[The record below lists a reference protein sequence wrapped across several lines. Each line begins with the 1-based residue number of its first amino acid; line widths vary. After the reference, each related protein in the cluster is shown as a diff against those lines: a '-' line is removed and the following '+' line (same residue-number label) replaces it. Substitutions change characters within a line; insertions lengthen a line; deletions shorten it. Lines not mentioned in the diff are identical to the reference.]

1 MNKKMFRRILA
12 LTLAVVMCFGMGLSA
27 FATTGSDL
35 KKAVISY
42 YNTNGDEIAYGFEF
56 DEDYEFFNLP
66 NAVKDGYETPVAWK
80 AFNQEFELSEKITWN
95 QMVDFVGD
103 NYTSDGVAYVCFDA
117 VYEKAPA
124 TKVVKLNFYDAEA
137 GKQVKEV
144 EMTVA
149 ADATYVS
156 TGDMEVPAGYELVLT
171 GDLAI
176 ADGYVYVEVKA
187 VPTTKVVKLNFYDA
201 EAGKQVKEVE
211 MTVAADATYVNTGDM
226 EVPAGYELVLAGDL
240 TIADG
245 YVYVEVKA
253 VPATKQIY
261 VVYQLEDGTFVWA
274 SEKTLEVAADATYYN
289 TNDLKDVPAGY
300 EVQVKGDITFSG
312 ENNDMLYVTV
322 KAVPVKRTVTV
333 TFAVNPEQGLF
344 PDYVPS
350 TTVTFENIDEFS
362 EQQFEIPAV
371 EAKEGYKFVGWKGQ
385 GADKI
390 EWAADAT
397 TFGVTG
403 LAFFQEGSN
412 VGYASVEAVFEKIEA
427 PAPAVKTLK
436 IYWAIDNTDGAVF
449 KASGKS
455 DAWTETIAWADKD
468 NTFVIPELEV
478 KEGYKLAGWSVSGKE
493 ANYWDAN
500 ASTFGL
506 TGLIV
511 ENDEGGYVAITANV
525 VVDAPVVEE
534 PEVKPEVKPE
544 NKPSSSTSS
553 SSGRKHEDEK
563 FTLYFDENGGS
574 KIKNVTVKSGKEIDL
589 TKSKYAPSREGYT
602 FAGWFKNEDLT
613 KEADSILMYSDHTVY
628 AKWIKDSSSNKANPE
643 TGTNDFVAVAVA
655 MAVVSAA
662 GAVFFTRKH

>member
-1 MNKKMFRRILA
+1 MNKKMFKRILA

-27 FATTGSDL
+27 FAEEVKLT
-35 KKAVISY
+35 KAVLNFVDAKGNVLHATSEVY
-42 YNTNGDEIAYGFEF
+42 PNQDYNNIFATTVEVDGKDVAVAGWKLGEKVYKEF
-56 DEDYEFFNLP
+56 GWADVEENVSDSN
-66 NAVKDGYETPVAWK
+66 
-80 AFNQEFELSEKITWN
+80 
-95 QMVDFVGD
+95 VDV
-103 NYTSDGVAYVCFDA
+103 DGV
-117 VYEKAPA
+117 VYLTFE
-124 TKVVKLNFYDAEA
+124 VVYP
-137 GKQVKEV
+137 EV
-144 EMTVA
+144 E
-149 ADATYVS
+149 
-156 TGDMEVPAGYELVLT
+156 EPE
-171 GDLAI
+171 
-176 ADGYVYVEVKA
+176 E
-187 VPTTKVVKLNFYDA
+187 
-201 EAGKQVKEVE
+201 
-211 MTVAADATYVNTGDM
+211 
-226 EVPAGYELVLAGDL
+226 
-240 TIADG
+240 
-245 YVYVEVKA
+245 
-253 VPATKQIY
+253 
-261 VVYQLEDGTFVWA
+261 
-274 SEKTLEVAADATYYN
+274 
-289 TNDLKDVPAGY
+289 
-300 EVQVKGDITFSG
+300 
-312 ENNDMLYVTV
+312 
-322 KAVPVKRTVTV
+322 VKRTVTV

-427 PAPAVKTLK
+427 PAPAEKTLK

-544 NKPSSSTSS
+544 ENKPSSSDSS
-553 SSGRKHEDEK
+553 SYSRKHVEAK
-563 FTLYFDENGGS
+563 YTLTFVENGGS
-574 KIKNVTVKSGKEIDL
+574 KIKDVTVKSGKELDL
-589 TKSKYAPSREGYT
+589 TKSKYVPTLDGYT
-602 FAGWFKNEDLT
+602 FVGWFKDKALT
-613 KEADSILMYSDHTVY
+613 KEADSILMYDDHTVY
-628 AKWIKDSSSNKANPE
+628 AKWVESSNKTNPD
-643 TGTNDFVAVAVA
+643 TGMDDMIDVAVAL
-655 MAVVSAA
+655 AVVSVAA
-662 GAVFFTRKH
+662 GAVLATRKH